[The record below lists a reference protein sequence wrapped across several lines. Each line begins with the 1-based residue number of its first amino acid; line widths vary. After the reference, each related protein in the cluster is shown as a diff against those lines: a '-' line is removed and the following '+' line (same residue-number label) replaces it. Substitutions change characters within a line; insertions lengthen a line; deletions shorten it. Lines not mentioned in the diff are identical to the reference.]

1 MGAINYKTS
10 EFITLGYNCNNID
23 YEDEF
28 YNDIISDY
36 YYQIQNRLT
45 KESFNCFGV
54 TLEPGYYEGYSMNI
68 KFDFLHFDD
77 WVEKKAAQKE
87 ITSIKKF
94 LLGCVNEF
102 ECVAVYPGW
111 CTGYA
116 NYEKTL
122 DELNAAIKEMRETV
136 KQTPTY
142 KQKYGREEIPCF

>member
-23 YEDEF
+23 YEDEL

-54 TLEPGYYEGYSMNI
+54 TLEPGYYEGYSIDI
-68 KFDFLHFDD
+68 KFDFLYFDD
-77 WVEKKAAQKE
+77 WEEKKAAQKE
-87 ITSIKKF
+87 ITAITKF
-94 LLGCVNEF
+94 LLECITDF

-142 KQKYGREEIPCF
+142 KQKYGRGEIPCF